1 MQDVE
6 KVIKRSRRYWYVDG
20 ITELYMGSISLLAGL
35 FYLSLEGI
43 NALVKFLFVPTQAV
57 PLFFFSPWVVPV
69 LFSHIIL
76 LMSFVSLTLFL
87 QQRATKFRESFT
99 YPRIGYLAPR
109 TSKRSPNLIL
119 ATFFIGAQL
128 LLAYMFITPL
138 GALISV
144 YMSLNRF
151 LFWGGLFF
159 SFLYLYPAVNS
170 ALTRFYILSAVSTLL
185 SIVLFQ
191 SSIRPGMNMVIYTI
205 LMGVALLISGGFTF
219 RNFSRQNPLPK
230 DELVISNDLDNVEPD
245 IGENMTNQEIQEVIK
260 RLPHYWF
267 VDGIM
272 ELSLGSL
279 WIYIGLFQLIND
291 GIGVLI
297 KPLYFVP
304 PPQESLLTMWQL
316 TLLQFGLI
324 VILGFLGWYSLT
336 VVGRRL
342 NLLKERFCYPRL
354 RYLVSR
360 PPASKQLLKLK
371 MFKLIGIACAF
382 LPILIFLIMFTFS
395 PLNMTILVAC
405 LSFSFVFL
413 LPAVSLGV
421 TRFYILTALSVLL
434 SIVLFQVKI
443 MNGIQLYMALMGVAL
458 MISGGFT
465 FRNFV
470 RQNPLPKEEV

>member
-43 NALVKFLFVPTQAV
+43 NALVNFLFVPTQTV
-57 PLFFFSPWVVPV
+57 PLFFYSPWVVAV
-69 LFSHIIL
+69 LFSYIIL
-76 LMSFVSLTLFL
+76 LMSFVYLTLFL

-109 TSKRSPNLIL
+109 TSKRAPNLIL
-119 ATFFIGAQL
+119 ATIFIGAQL

-138 GALISV
+138 VALISV
-144 YMSLNRF
+144 YMSLNMF
-151 LFWGGLFF
+151 LFVGCLFF

-185 SIVLFQ
+185 SLVLFQ

-219 RNFSRQNPLPK
+219 RNFSRQNPLHK

-245 IGENMTNQEIQEVIK
+245 IGENMTNQEIQEIIK
-260 RLPHYWF
+260 RSPRYWF
-267 VDGIM
+267 LDGFID
-272 ELSLGSL
+272 LNIGSL
-279 WIYIGLFQLIND
+279 WLLSGLIQLGGE
-291 GIGVLI
+291 GISALTSSLYRSTPSQPSLLI
-297 KPLYFVP
+297 
-304 PPQESLLTMWQL
+304 PPQIL
-316 TLLQFGLI
+316 LLQTCLI
-324 VILGFLGWYSLT
+324 LTLGFLMWYSLT

-342 NLLKERFCYPRL
+342 NRLKERFSYPRIA
-354 RYLVSR
+354 YIESR
-360 PPASKQLLKLK
+360 TPAPQPQLKT
-371 MFKLIGIACAF
+371 FKLIGIACAF
-382 LPILIFLIMFTFS
+382 LPLLIFLIMLAFS
-395 PLNMTILVAC
+395 PLNIAILVAAC

-434 SIVLFQVKI
+434 TIVLFQVKI

>member
-57 PLFFFSPWVVPV
+57 PLFFYSPWVVAV
-69 LFSHIIL
+69 LFSYIIL
-76 LMSFVSLTLFL
+76 LMSFVYLTLFL

-109 TSKRSPNLIL
+109 TSKRAPNLIL
-119 ATFFIGAQL
+119 ATIFIGAQL

-138 GALISV
+138 VALISV
-144 YMSLNRF
+144 YMSLNMF
-151 LFWGGLFF
+151 LFVGCLFF

-191 SSIRPGMNMVIYTI
+191 TSISPGMNMVLYTT

-219 RNFSRQNPLPK
+219 RNFSRKNPLPK
-230 DELVISNDLDNVEPD
+230 EEVVISNDLSNTEPD
-245 IGENMTNQEIQEVIK
+245 IEENMTNQEILEVIK
-260 RLPHYWF
+260 RSPHYWV

-272 ELSLGSL
+272 ELSVGSI
-279 WIYIGLFQLIND
+279 WICVGLFQLIND

-297 KPLYFVP
+297 NPLYFVP
-304 PPQESLLTMWQL
+304 PPQEPLLTMWQL
-316 TLLQFGLI
+316 TLLQYGLI
-324 VILGFLGWYSLT
+324 LILGFLMWYSLT

-342 NLLKERFCYPRL
+342 IRLKERFSYPRIA
-354 RYLVSR
+354 YIESR
-360 PPASKQLLKLK
+360 TPAPQPQLKT
-371 MFKLIGIACAF
+371 FKLIGIACAF
-382 LPILIFLIMFTFS
+382 LPLLIFLIMLTFS
-395 PLNMTILVAC
+395 PLNIAILVAC

-434 SIVLFQVKI
+434 TIVLFQVKI

-470 RQNPLPKEEV
+470 RQNPLPQEEV